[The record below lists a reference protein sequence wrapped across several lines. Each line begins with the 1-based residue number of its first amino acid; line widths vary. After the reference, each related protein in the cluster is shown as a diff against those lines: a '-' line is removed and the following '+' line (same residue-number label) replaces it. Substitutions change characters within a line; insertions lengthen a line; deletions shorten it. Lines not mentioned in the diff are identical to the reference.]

1 MEQITFIIYY
11 CYIIMK
17 HWFYNQMSEY
27 IDYFFYYVQSVFT
40 HPIIKLIFSA
50 VIVALS
56 FLFWEV
62 DILVISTAVIYI
74 IDFGLGIYTAFKN
87 DNFNPA
93 RFWGWMAKLIF
104 YAILVIL
111 FHQADHIIQE
121 MVWHHIE
128 LEIISAR
135 SWALA
140 YIWSHELLSA
150 LNKLKNLWIPIPQK
164 LYNMIKT
171 NKDKLD
177 L

>member
-1 MEQITFIIYY
+1 
-11 CYIIMK
+11 
-17 HWFYNQMSEY
+17 MSEY
-27 IDYFFYYVQSVFT
+27 MEYFFYYVQSVFT

-62 DILVISTAVIYI
+62 DILVISTAVIYM
-74 IDFGLGIYTAFKN
+74 IDFGLWIYTAIKN

-104 YAILVIL
+104 YAILIIL
-111 FHQADHIIQE
+111 FHQADHVIEE
-121 MVWHHIE
+121 MAWHNIE

-140 YIWSHELLSA
+140 YIASHELLSA
-150 LNKLKNLWIPIPQK
+150 LNKLRNLWVPIPQK
-164 LYNMIKT
+164 LYDIIKT

>member
-1 MEQITFIIYY
+1 
-11 CYIIMK
+11 
-17 HWFYNQMSEY
+17 
-27 IDYFFYYVQSVFT
+27 
-40 HPIIKLIFSA
+40 
-50 VIVALS
+50 
-56 FLFWEV
+56 
-62 DILVISTAVIYI
+62 
-74 IDFGLGIYTAFKN
+74 IYTAFKN

-93 RFWGWMAKLIF
+93 RFGGGMAKLIF

-121 MVWHHIE
+121 MVGHHIE

-140 YIWSHELLSA
+140 YIGSHELLSA
-150 LNKLKNLWIPIPQK
+150 LNKLKNLGIPIPQK